1 MSFQRMLPTAL
12 APNLNKVN
20 IERSSSGVKPQG
32 VDPLRQACEDFESVF
47 VAYLLKSMRK
57 TVPKSE
63 LMNGG
68 LSEDT
73 YMSMM
78 DDEIAS
84 AVAKGPG
91 IGLAAAIY
99 RQLNEAKKI

>member
-1 MSFQRMLPTAL
+1 MDFQRILPMVSTA
-12 APNLNKVN
+12 KVN
-20 IERSSSGVKPQG
+20 VGRSLLELKIDDTDS
-32 VDPLRQACEDFESVF
+32 LRQACEDFESVF

-68 LSEDT
+68 LSQDT
-73 YMSMM
+73 YQSMM
-78 DDEIAS
+78 DDEIAR

-99 RQLNEAKKI
+99 RQLNEAKNI

>member
-1 MSFQRMLPTAL
+1 MDFQRILPMAST
-12 APNLNKVN
+12 PKVN
-20 IERSSSGVKPQG
+20 IERTSSKLKTEGA
-32 VDPLRQACEDFESVF
+32 DTLRQACEDFESVF

-57 TVPKSE
+57 TVPKTE

-68 LSEDT
+68 MSNDIYL
-73 YMSMM
+73 SMM
-78 DDEIAS
+78 DDEIAR

-99 RQLNEAKKI
+99 RQLSQAKNI

>member
-1 MSFQRMLPTAL
+1 MLPMASMS
-12 APNLNKVN
+12 KVDV
-20 IERSSSGVKPQG
+20 ERSSSSPRTQG
-32 VDPLRQACEDFESVF
+32 TDPLHRACQDFESVF

-57 TVPKSE
+57 TVPRTE

-73 YMSMM
+73 YLSMM
-78 DDEIAS
+78 DDEIAR

-99 RQLNEAKKI
+99 RQLSQAKNI

>member
-1 MSFQRMLPTAL
+1 MSFQRMLPMAL
-12 APNLNKVN
+12 TPKLNKVN
-20 IERSSSGVKPQG
+20 IERPSSDVKPQG
-32 VDPLRQACEDFESVF
+32 IDPLHRACEDFESVF

-57 TVPKSE
+57 TVPKTE

-68 LSEDT
+68 MSDDIYL
-73 YMSMM
+73 SMM
-78 DDEIAS
+78 DDEIAR

-99 RQLNEAKKI
+99 RQLSQARNI